1 MHESI
6 QGKSLAE
13 FHYLVERAKIR
24 ELAEAVGDP
33 DPIYRDAGEARAE
46 GYPEIIAPPTFGTAI
61 NLWGGLGFS
70 EICNQLGAN
79 PVRVLHAEQDYE
91 YFEPVC
97 AGETLQCTMTVAGF
111 QVKEGRAG
119 IMHLAVLETIA
130 FNEKG
135 RKVLVG
141 RSTILEK
148 LAEG

>member
-1 MHESI
+1 MNKSI
-6 QGKSLAE
+6 QGKRLAE
-13 FHYLVERAKIR
+13 FYYLVERAKIR
-24 ELAEAVGDP
+24 ELAEAIGDP
-33 DPIYRDAGEARAE
+33 NPIYRESGEAQAE

-79 PVRVLHAEQDYE
+79 PIRVLHAEQDYE
-91 YFEPVC
+91 YFEPVY
-97 AGETLQCTMTVAGF
+97 AGEALQCTMTVAGF

-119 IMHLAVLETIA
+119 EMHRAVLETIA
-130 FNEKG
+130 FNQKG
-135 RKVLVG
+135 LKVLVG